1 MRVDAGQ
8 FSGRWPLLRQLASGC
23 DSFRFHRIPIEST
36 VAPAS
41 ISAAFLPPDS
51 ALAALIAQLDWA
63 STPLGPIDQ
72 WPQHLCCAV
81 GIVLHSPKPIA
92 LLWGEAGIM
101 IYNDA
106 YAVVAGGRHPACL
119 GQPLREAWPEVS
131 EFNDRLM
138 KTVLAGKPQSFEDH
152 EFTFLRNGSP
162 ESVWLTLDYSPVP
175 DAGGGFA
182 GVMAT
187 VTETTGKVMAE
198 RELRKANQTLEARIE
213 ERTRALVEA
222 EDALRQ
228 AQKMEAIGQLT
239 GGIAHDFNN
248 LLGTLKVSFELLELR
263 MRSGDTQ
270 QAQRY
275 VTVGKETV
283 ERAASLTQRLLAF
296 SRRQTLDPRRIDL
309 RHRLNQFEELVR
321 RSVGPSIAV
330 QFNVPADL
338 WPVRA
343 DSAQLENALLNLCI
357 NARDAMQPGGG
368 SLTVTGNN
376 CSFPH
381 DASTPIGNAPG
392 DYVCLEVR
400 DTGCGM
406 DAQTKAHA
414 TEPFFTTKPLGQGT
428 GLGLSMVYGFA
439 RQSGGQMR
447 IESELGQGTTVSIYM
462 PRIDGD
468 SNDTE
473 AAVGQR
479 NPTSD
484 TAAFSAPRSA
494 RVLLIED
501 EAPLRALLQEELVA
515 AGYEV
520 TAAADGR
527 EGLACLDDGPN
538 NDLQILITDVGLP
551 GGMNGRQVAD
561 VMRLR
566 KPDLKVL
573 FITGYAAGAA
583 VGNGLLEPGMEV
595 MTKPF
600 ELGEF
605 KRRIAQMLAP

>member
-1 MRVDAGQ
+1 M
-8 FSGRWPLLRQLASGC
+8 LRNE
-23 DSFRFHRIPIEST
+23 RT
-36 VAPAS
+36 VAGPSYAS
-41 ISAAFLPPDS
+41 LSEAVIASVTQSRLIATLAHAPTSAAFLPAHS
-51 ALAALIAQLDWA
+51 ALATLIAQLDWA
-63 STPLGPIDQ
+63 ATPLGPIAE

-81 GIVLHSPKPIA
+81 GIALHSPKPIA
-92 LLWGEAGIM
+92 LLWGEAGTM

-138 KTVLAGKPQSFEDH
+138 KTVLAGNPQSFEDH
-152 EFTFLRNGSP
+152 EFTFWRNGSP

-175 DAGGGFA
+175 DAQGGIA

-198 RELRKANQTLEARIE
+198 RALRAANQTLEARIE
-213 ERTRALVEA
+213 ERTRALMEA

-248 LLGTLKVSFELLELR
+248 LLGTLKVSFDLLEMRL
-263 MRSGDTQ
+263 RSGDAQ

-275 VTVGKETV
+275 ITVGKETV

-309 RHRLNQFEELVR
+309 RHRLAQFEELVR
-321 RSVGPSIAV
+321 RTVGPSVAV
-330 QFNVPADL
+330 RFDLPQNL

-343 DSAQLENALLNLCI
+343 DGAQLENALLNLCI
-357 NARDAMQPGGG
+357 NARDAMHPGGG
-368 SLTVTGNN
+368 NLTVAGIN
-376 CSFPH
+376 CSVPDEA
-381 DASTPIGNAPG
+381 DAQLETAPG

-400 DTGCGM
+400 DAGCGM

-428 GLGLSMVYGFA
+428 GLGLSMVYGFV

-447 IESELGQGTTVSIYM
+447 IESELGRGTTVRIYM
-462 PRIDGD
+462 PRTDADASDAG
-468 SNDTE
+468 T
-473 AAVGQR
+473 AGGQR
-479 NPTSD
+479 NAVREPT
-484 TAAFSAPRSA
+484 AFSAPRLA

-501 EAPLRALLQEELVA
+501 EAPLRALIQEELVA

-527 EGLACLDDGPN
+527 QGLACLDDEADS
-538 NDLQILITDVGLP
+538 DLHILITDVGLP

-561 VMRLR
+561 VVRLR
-566 KPDLKVL
+566 KPGLKVL

-583 VGNGLLEPGMEV
+583 VGNGHLEPGMEV

-605 KRRIAQMLAP
+605 KRRIARMLDA

>member
-1 MRVDAGQ
+1 M
-8 FSGRWPLLRQLASGC
+8 
-23 DSFRFHRIPIEST
+23 
-36 VAPAS
+36 
-41 ISAAFLPPDS
+41 
-51 ALAALIAQLDWA
+51 
-63 STPLGPIDQ
+63 
-72 WPQHLCCAV
+72 
-81 GIVLHSPKPIA
+81 
-92 LLWGEAGIM
+92 
-101 IYNDA
+101 
-106 YAVVAGGRHPACL
+106 
-119 GQPLREAWPEVS
+119 
-131 EFNDRLM
+131 
-138 KTVLAGKPQSFEDH
+138 
-152 EFTFLRNGSP
+152 
-162 ESVWLTLDYSPVP
+162 
-175 DAGGGFA
+175 
-182 GVMAT
+182 
-187 VTETTGKVMAE
+187 
-198 RELRKANQTLEARIE
+198 
-213 ERTRALVEA
+213 
-222 EDALRQ
+222 
-228 AQKMEAIGQLT
+228 
-239 GGIAHDFNN
+239 
-248 LLGTLKVSFELLELR
+248 
-263 MRSGDTQ
+263 
-270 QAQRY
+270 
-275 VTVGKETV
+275 
-283 ERAASLTQRLLAF
+283 
-296 SRRQTLDPRRIDL
+296 
-309 RHRLNQFEELVR
+309 
-321 RSVGPSIAV
+321 
-330 QFNVPADL
+330 
-338 WPVRA
+338 
-343 DSAQLENALLNLCI
+343 
-357 NARDAMQPGGG
+357 
-368 SLTVTGNN
+368 TVTGNN

-538 NDLQILITDVGLP
+538 SDLQILITDVGLP

-605 KRRIAQMLAP
+605 KRRIARMLDV